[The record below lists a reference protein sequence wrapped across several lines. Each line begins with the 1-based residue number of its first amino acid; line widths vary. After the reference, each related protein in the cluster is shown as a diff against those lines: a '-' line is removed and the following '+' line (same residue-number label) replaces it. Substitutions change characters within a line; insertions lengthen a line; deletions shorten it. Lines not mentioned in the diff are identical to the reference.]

1 MILKYICKMVQV
13 MSRCYLLHLNFD
25 NDPAHSDTTVTKM
38 LVGNKKD
45 LANIRNVSVEE
56 GAKLAEEEGLFFTET
71 SALDS
76 TNVNKAFEFVIGEIY
91 NSVSR
96 KVLNSDSYK
105 ADLSAN
111 SRVNLVNIGA
121 DGPKQTSCCSR

>member
-1 MILKYICKMVQV
+1 MD
-13 MSRCYLLHLNFD
+13 F
-25 NDPAHSDTTVTKM
+25 DPAHSDTTVAKM

-56 GAKLAEEEGLFFTET
+56 GAKLAEKEGLFFTET

-91 NSVSR
+91 NNVRR

-105 ADLSAN
+105 TDLSAN
-111 SRVNLVNIGA
+111 NRISLVNNRA
-121 DGPKQTSCCSR
+121 DESNKTSCCLR

>member
-1 MILKYICKMVQV
+1 MSFVLQNHVVIVLYWRSHTLDICD
-13 MSRCYLLHLNFD
+13 Y
-25 NDPAHSDTTVTKM
+25 DPAHSDTTVVKM

-71 SALDS
+71 SALDT

-91 NSVSR
+91 NNVRR

-105 ADLSAN
+105 TDLSAN
-111 SRVNLVNIGA
+111 SRVSLVNNGV
-121 DGPKQTSCCSR
+121 DGSKQTSCCLR